1 MVDNN
6 KDKKE
11 LPKLS
16 QLPKNFQDWE
26 VGSAY
31 EIVKQVGSGSYGYVV
46 EAIQKSSGKK
56 VAIKR
61 FNNIFEDLVD
71 CKRILREV
79 MLLRK
84 LQHLNLISIIEIVE
98 PVNLEGF
105 DSIYLVMDY
114 CQSDL
119 KKLFKS
125 PIHLQNVHIQTLV
138 YNILLGIKYL
148 HSAEVLH
155 RDLKPA
161 NVLINEDC
169 SVKICDFGLARSV
182 EGIEGAHIYDK
193 KDDEEEE
200 DEDDKKKLPAPGKKN
215 LLAAQ
220 PPAKD
225 AGKDAGGKG
234 KLVRSGKMNAKNIKR
249 ELTGHVVTR
258 WYRAPEVIL
267 LEKDYTA
274 AIDMWSVGCIFS
286 ELQGMLK
293 ENAATFMD
301 RTPLFPGS
309 SCFPLSPDRANVVK
323 KSGFPHSHTD
333 QMYVIFSILG
343 TPNEDDMSFVTD
355 AKAIEYLKSFSP
367 KKKVE
372 FKEIY
377 PGSTQE
383 ALDFIS
389 KTVVFNPM
397 KRLSIEEALAHPYL
411 SKVRDTK
418 KEIVAGGSV
427 KMEFEKEGEL
437 SAKRLRELFM
447 EEIRIYHKK

>member
-1 MVDNN
+1 MVDN
-6 KDKKE
+6 KKE
-11 LPKLS
+11 KDVPKLS
-16 QLPKNFQDWE
+16 ALPKNFQDWE
-26 VGSAY
+26 VGANY
-31 EIVKQVGSGSYGYVV
+31 EIAKQVGSGSYGYVV
-46 EAIQKSSGKK
+46 EATQKSTGKK

-71 CKRILREV
+71 CKRILREIT
-79 MLLRK
+79 LLRK
-84 LQHLNLISIIEIVE
+84 LQHPNLISIIEIIE
-98 PVNLEGF
+98 PTNIDTF
-105 DSIYLVMDY
+105 DTVYLVMDY

-193 KDDEEEE
+193 DKKDEEEEE
-200 DEDDKKKLPAPGKKN
+200 DEDDKKKLPPAKKGN
-215 LLAAQ
+215 LLASKE
-220 PPAKD
+220 PPKD
-225 AGKDAGGKG
+225 AAGGKG
-234 KLVRSGKMNAKNIKR
+234 KLQRSGKMNAKNIKR

-274 AIDMWSVGCIFS
+274 AIDMWSVGCIFA

-343 TPNEDDMSFVTD
+343 TPNEDDINFVTD

-367 KKKVE
+367 KKKVD

-377 PGSTQE
+377 PGSSAE
-383 ALDFIS
+383 ALDFIN

-397 KRLSIEEALAHPYL
+397 KRMSIEECLAHPYL
-411 SKVRDTK
+411 SKVRDPK
-418 KEIVAGGSV
+418 REIVAGGSI
-427 KMEFEKEGEL
+427 KMDFEKEGEL
-437 SAKRLRELFM
+437 SAKRLRELFVD
-447 EEIRIYHKK
+447 EIRIYHKK

>member
-1 MVDNN
+1 MVDKQ
-6 KDKKE
+6 KDV
-11 LPKLS
+11 PKLS
-16 QLPKNFQDWE
+16 ALPKNFQDWE
-26 VGSAY
+26 VGSNY
-31 EIVKQVGSGSYGYVV
+31 EIAKQVGSGSYGYVV
-46 EAIQKSSGKK
+46 EATQKSTGKK

-71 CKRILREV
+71 CKRILREIT
-79 MLLRK
+79 LLRK
-84 LQHLNLISIIEIVE
+84 LQHPNLISIIEIVE
-98 PVNLEGF
+98 PTNIDTF
-105 DSIYLVMDY
+105 DTVYLVMDY

-138 YNILLGIKYL
+138 YNILLGMKYL

-193 KDDEEEE
+193 DKKDEEEEE
-200 DEDDKKKLPAPGKKN
+200 DEDDKKKLPPAKKGN
-215 LLAAQ
+215 LLASKE
-220 PPAKD
+220 PPKD
-225 AGKDAGGKG
+225 AAGGKG
-234 KLVRSGKMNAKNIKR
+234 KLQRSGKMNAKNIKR

-274 AIDMWSVGCIFS
+274 AIDMWSVGCIFA

-343 TPNEDDMSFVTD
+343 TPNEDDINFVTD

-367 KKKVE
+367 KKKVD

-377 PGSTQE
+377 PGSSAE
-383 ALDFIS
+383 ALDFIN

-397 KRLSIEEALAHPYL
+397 KRMSIEECLSHPYL
-411 SKVRDTK
+411 SKVRDPK
-418 KEIVAGGSV
+418 REIVAGGSI
-427 KMEFEKEGEL
+427 KMDFEKEGEL
-437 SAKRLRELFM
+437 SAKRLRELFVD
-447 EEIRIYHKK
+447 EIRIYHKK